1 MRNMYY
7 YMLFSRVGAVIIQVS
22 DMKKSLKF
30 YKETLGLPLKTQ
42 SEDWTEFF
50 NSGTVVALHRADN
63 KEQVN
68 SGKGMLL
75 GFTVYDF
82 ETVVKNLKE
91 NRVTFLKEPT
101 EESFGKH
108 TVIKDPDG
116 HLISIAQIKRK
127 PTEDEFDL
135 FGLLGAE

>member
-1 MRNMYY
+1 
-7 YMLFSRVGAVIIQVS
+7 MLFSKVGAVIIQVS
-22 DMKKSLKF
+22 NMEKSLKF
-30 YKETLGLPLKTQ
+30 YNETLDLTLKTQ
-42 SEDWTEFF
+42 SKDWTEFF
-50 NSGTVVALHRADN
+50 NSGTVVALHRANN
-63 KEQVN
+63 KEQVD
-68 SGKGMLL
+68 SGRGMLL

-82 ETVVKNLKE
+82 ESVVKILKE
-91 NRVTFLKEPT
+91 NKVEFFKEPT

-108 TVIKDPDG
+108 TIIKDPDD

>member
-1 MRNMYY
+1 
-7 YMLFSRVGAVIIQVS
+7 MLFSRVGAVIIQVS
-22 DMKKSLKF
+22 DMEKSSKF
-30 YKETLGLPLKTQ
+30 YKDTLGLPMKTQ
-42 SEDWTEFF
+42 SKDWTEFF
-50 NSGTVVALHRADN
+50 SSGTVIALHRANN
-63 KEQVN
+63 KEQVY

-82 ETVVKNLKE
+82 ETVVENLNETK
-91 NRVTFLKEPT
+91 VDFFKEPT

-108 TVIKDPDG
+108 TIIKDPDD

>member
-1 MRNMYY
+1 MCY

-22 DMKKSLKF
+22 DMEKSSNF
-30 YKETLGLPLKTQ
+30 YKDTLVLPLKTQ
-42 SEDWTEFF
+42 SKDWTEFF
-50 NSGTVVALHRADN
+50 SSGTVVALHRANN
-63 KEQVN
+63 KEQVD

-75 GFTVYDF
+75 GFTVYEF
-82 ETVVKNLKE
+82 ETVVKNLKQ
-91 NRVTFLKEPT
+91 NNVDFFKEPT

-108 TVIKDPDG
+108 TIIKDPDD

-135 FGLLGAE
+135 FGLLGTE

>member
-1 MRNMYY
+1 
-7 YMLFSRVGAVIIQVS
+7 MLFSKVGAVIIQVS
-22 DMKKSLKF
+22 NMEKSLKF
-30 YKETLGLPLKTQ
+30 YNETLDLTLKTQ
-42 SEDWTEFF
+42 SKDWTEFF
-50 NSGTVVALHRADN
+50 NSGTVVALHRANN
-63 KEQVN
+63 KEQVD
-68 SGKGMLL
+68 SGRGMLL

-82 ETVVKNLKE
+82 ESVVKILKE
-91 NRVTFLKEPT
+91 NKVEFFKEPA

-108 TVIKDPDG
+108 TIIKDPDD

>member
-1 MRNMYY
+1 MV
-7 YMLFSRVGAVIIQVS
+7 LFSRVGAVIIQVS
-22 DMKKSLKF
+22 DMEKSSKF
-30 YKETLGLPLKTQ
+30 YNETLNLPLKTK
-42 SEDWTEFF
+42 SKDWTEFF
-50 NSGTVVALHRADN
+50 NSGTVVALHRVYSKD
-63 KEQVN
+63 QVS

-91 NRVTFLKEPT
+91 NKVAFFKEPT
-101 EESFGKH
+101 EESFGMH
-108 TVIKDPDG
+108 TIIKDPDD

>member
-1 MRNMYY
+1 
-7 YMLFSRVGAVIIQVS
+7 
-22 DMKKSLKF
+22 LKF

-91 NRVTFLKEPT
+91 NKVTFLKEPN

-108 TVIKDPDG
+108 TVIKDPDD

>member
-1 MRNMYY
+1 
-7 YMLFSRVGAVIIQVS
+7 MLFSKVGAVIIQVS

-50 NSGTVVALHRADN
+50 NSGTVIALHRANN

-91 NRVTFLKEPT
+91 NKVIFLKEPT

-108 TVIKDPDG
+108 TVIKDPDD

>member
-1 MRNMYY
+1 
-7 YMLFSRVGAVIIQVS
+7 MLSSKVGAVIIQVS
-22 DMKKSLKF
+22 NMEKSSKF
-30 YKETLGLPLKTQ
+30 YNETLNLPLKTQ
-42 SEDWTEFF
+42 SKDWTEFF
-50 NSGTVVALHRADN
+50 NSGTVVALHRASN
-63 KEQVN
+63 KEQID

-82 ETVVKNLKE
+82 EAVVKNLKE
-91 NRVTFLKEPT
+91 NKVDFFKEPT
-101 EESFGKH
+101 EESFGQH
-108 TVIKDPDG
+108 TIIKDPDN

>member
-1 MRNMYY
+1 
-7 YMLFSRVGAVIIQVS
+7 MLFSKVGAVIIQVS
-22 DMKKSLKF
+22 NMEKSLKF
-30 YKETLGLPLKTQ
+30 YNETLELTLKTQ
-42 SEDWTEFF
+42 SKDWTEFF
-50 NSGTVVALHRADN
+50 NSGTVVALHRANN
-63 KEQVN
+63 KEQVD

-82 ETVVKNLKE
+82 ESVVKILKE
-91 NRVTFLKEPT
+91 NKVEFFKEPT

-108 TVIKDPDG
+108 TIIKDPDD

-127 PTEDEFDL
+127 PTEDGFDL

>member
-1 MRNMYY
+1 
-7 YMLFSRVGAVIIQVS
+7 MLFSKVGAVIIQVS
-22 DMKKSLKF
+22 NMEKSLKF
-30 YKETLGLPLKTQ
+30 YNETLELTLKTQ
-42 SEDWTEFF
+42 SKDWTEFF
-50 NSGTVVALHRADN
+50 NSGTVVALHRANN
-63 KEQVN
+63 KEQVD

-82 ETVVKNLKE
+82 ESVVKILKE
-91 NRVTFLKEPT
+91 NKVEFFKEPT

-108 TVIKDPDG
+108 TIIKDPDD

>member
-1 MRNMYY
+1 MCY
-7 YMLFSRVGAVIIQVS
+7 YMLFSKVGAVIIQVS

-50 NSGTVVALHRADN
+50 NSGTVIALHRANN

-91 NRVTFLKEPT
+91 NKVIFLKEPT

-108 TVIKDPDG
+108 TVIKDPDD

>member
-1 MRNMYY
+1 
-7 YMLFSRVGAVIIQVS
+7 MLFSKVGAVIIQVS
-22 DMKKSLKF
+22 NMEKSLKF
-30 YKETLGLPLKTQ
+30 YNETLDLTLKTQ
-42 SEDWTEFF
+42 SKDWTEFF
-50 NSGTVVALHRADN
+50 NSGTVVALHRANN
-63 KEQVN
+63 KEQVD

-82 ETVVKNLKE
+82 ESVVKILKE
-91 NRVTFLKEPT
+91 NKVEFFKDPT

-108 TVIKDPDG
+108 TIIKDPDG

-127 PTEDEFDL
+127 PTEDGFDL

>member
-1 MRNMYY
+1 M
-7 YMLFSRVGAVIIQVS
+7 I
-22 DMKKSLKF
+22 
-30 YKETLGLPLKTQ
+30 
-42 SEDWTEFF
+42 
-50 NSGTVVALHRADN
+50 ALHRANN
-63 KEQVN
+63 KEQVY

-82 ETVVKNLKE
+82 ETVVENLNETK
-91 NRVTFLKEPT
+91 VDFFKEPT

-108 TVIKDPDG
+108 TIIKDPDD

>member
-1 MRNMYY
+1 
-7 YMLFSRVGAVIIQVS
+7 MLFPRVGAVIIQVS
-22 DMKKSLKF
+22 DMEKSSKF
-30 YKETLGLPLKTQ
+30 YNDTLGLPMKTQ
-42 SEDWTEFF
+42 SKDWTEFF
-50 NSGTVVALHRADN
+50 SSGTVIALHRANN
-63 KEQVN
+63 KEQVY

-82 ETVVKNLKE
+82 ETVVENLNETK
-91 NRVTFLKEPT
+91 FDFFKEPT

-108 TVIKDPDG
+108 TIIKDPDY

>member
-1 MRNMYY
+1 
-7 YMLFSRVGAVIIQVS
+7 MLFSRVGAVIIQVS

-91 NRVTFLKEPT
+91 NKVTFLKEPN

-108 TVIKDPDG
+108 TVIKDPDD

>member
-1 MRNMYY
+1 
-7 YMLFSRVGAVIIQVS
+7 MLFSKVGAVIIQVS
-22 DMKKSLKF
+22 NMEKSLKF
-30 YKETLGLPLKTQ
+30 YNETLDLTLKTQ
-42 SEDWTEFF
+42 SKDWTEFF
-50 NSGTVVALHRADN
+50 NSGTVVALHRANN
-63 KEQVN
+63 KEQVD

-82 ETVVKNLKE
+82 ESVVKILKE
-91 NRVTFLKEPT
+91 NKVEFFKEPT

-108 TVIKDPDG
+108 TIIKDPDD

>member
-1 MRNMYY
+1 M
-7 YMLFSRVGAVIIQVS
+7 
-22 DMKKSLKF
+22 
-30 YKETLGLPLKTQ
+30 
-42 SEDWTEFF
+42 
-50 NSGTVVALHRADN
+50 TVVALHRANN
-63 KEQVN
+63 KEQVD

-82 ETVVKNLKE
+82 ETVVQNLME
-91 NRVTFLKEPT
+91 NKVAFFKEPT

-108 TVIKDPDG
+108 TIIKDPDD

>member
-1 MRNMYY
+1 
-7 YMLFSRVGAVIIQVS
+7 MLFSKVGAVIIQVS
-22 DMKKSLKF
+22 DMEKSSKF
-30 YKETLGLPLKTQ
+30 YNETLNLPLKNK
-42 SEDWTEFF
+42 SKDWAEFY
-50 NSGTVVALHRADN
+50 NSGTVVALHRANN
-63 KEQVN
+63 KEQVD

-82 ETVVKNLKE
+82 ETVVKNLKD
-91 NRVTFLKEPT
+91 NKVDFFKEPA

-108 TVIKDPDG
+108 TIIKDPDD

>member
-1 MRNMYY
+1 MCY

-22 DMKKSLKF
+22 DMEKSSNF
-30 YKETLGLPLKTQ
+30 YKDTLGLPLKTQ
-42 SEDWTEFF
+42 SKDWTEFF
-50 NSGTVVALHRADN
+50 NSGTVVALHRANN
-63 KEQVN
+63 KEQVD

-75 GFTVYDF
+75 GFTVYEF
-82 ETVVKNLKE
+82 ETVVKNLKQ
-91 NRVTFLKEPT
+91 NNVDFFKEPT

-108 TVIKDPDG
+108 TIIKDPDD

-135 FGLLGAE
+135 FGLLGTE

>member
-1 MRNMYY
+1 
-7 YMLFSRVGAVIIQVS
+7 MLFSKVGAVIIQVS
-22 DMKKSLKF
+22 NMEKSLKF
-30 YKETLGLPLKTQ
+30 YNETLDLTLKTQ
-42 SEDWTEFF
+42 SKDWTEFF
-50 NSGTVVALHRADN
+50 NSGTVVALHRANN
-63 KEQVN
+63 KEQVD

-82 ETVVKNLKE
+82 ESVVKILKE
-91 NRVTFLKEPT
+91 NKVEFFKEPT

-108 TVIKDPDG
+108 TIIKDPDD

-127 PTEDEFDL
+127 PTEDGFDL

>member
-1 MRNMYY
+1 V
-7 YMLFSRVGAVIIQVS
+7 LFNKVGAVIIQVS
-22 DMKKSLKF
+22 NMVTSTIF
-30 YKETLGLPLKTQ
+30 YKDTLGLPLKSQ
-42 SEDWTEFF
+42 SKDWTEFF
-50 NSGTVVALHRADN
+50 SSGTVVALHRAKS
-63 KEQVN
+63 KEQVD

-82 ETVVKNLKE
+82 ESVVKNLEE
-91 NRVTFLKEPT
+91 NKVVFFKKPT
-101 EESFGKH
+101 DESFGKH
-108 TVIKDPDG
+108 TIIKDPDN

>member
-1 MRNMYY
+1 ME
-7 YMLFSRVGAVIIQVS
+7 
-22 DMKKSLKF
+22 KSSKF
-30 YKETLGLPLKTQ
+30 YNETLSLPLKTK
-42 SEDWTEFF
+42 SKDWTEFF
-50 NSGTVVALHRADN
+50 NSGTVVALHRANN

-91 NRVTFLKEPT
+91 NKVSFFKEPA
-101 EESFGKH
+101 EESFGMH
-108 TVIKDPDG
+108 TIIKDPDD

-127 PTEDEFDL
+127 PTEDDFDL